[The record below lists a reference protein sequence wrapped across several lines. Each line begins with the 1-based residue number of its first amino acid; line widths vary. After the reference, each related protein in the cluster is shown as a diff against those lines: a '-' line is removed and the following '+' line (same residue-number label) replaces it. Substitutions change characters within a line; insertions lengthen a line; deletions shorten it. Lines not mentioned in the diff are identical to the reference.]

1 MIDNAIKYSDH
12 GGTVTVSAN
21 IVQGKLVITVTDT
34 GIGIPEDDLQNQ
46 NQIYKANST
55 RRGSGI
61 GLAVADE
68 IITRHN
74 GTLEVH
80 SQYGKGEPPL
90 PSPYPL

>member
-1 MIDNAIKYSDH
+1 
-12 GGTVTVSAN
+12 
-21 IVQGKLVITVTDT
+21 QGKLVITVTDT
-34 GIGIPEDDLQNQ
+34 GIGIREDDLGK
-46 NQIYKANST
+46 IKTKFYKANST

-80 SQYGKGEPPL
+80 SQYGKGTTVTITL
-90 PSPYPL
+90 PIMKKQDELAEIDDAVEGTP